1 MSSKK
6 DERRDDAKEAKLEEQ
21 TSFTSQQQPQQEEIR
36 EAMIDAFEEAKDST
50 QRAVQEARKEIPRYT
65 EAVNNYQEQILES
78 AKEIAENYID
88 SQKDIINSFQ
98 QSAWISQIRNA
109 YQTFWSNWVVSPREM
124 TETYANMVSR
134 SVDNTFTA
142 TRLANNIALAN
153 MEAFR
158 MSMQQTKENAKDFS
172 RIATND
178 AKMFELAI
186 GEYVKPLNRLVS
198 ERVSMEGRI
207 ASQKD

>member
-6 DERRDDAKEAKLEEQ
+6 DERKDDARDAKLEKQ

-36 EAMIDAFEEAKDST
+36 KAMIDAFEEAKDST
-50 QRAVQEARKEIPRYT
+50 QRAVLEAKKEIPRYT
-65 EAVNNYQEQILES
+65 EAINNYQEQILQS

-88 SQKDIINSFQ
+88 SQKDIINSYQ
-98 QSAWISQIRNA
+98 QSAWFSQIGNA
-109 YQTFWSNWVVSPREM
+109 YQRFWSSWVVSPKKM
-124 TETYANMVSR
+124 TETYANMVSC
-134 SVDNTFTA
+134 SVDNAFTA
-142 TRLANNIALAN
+142 TRLANNIALSN

-198 ERVSMEGRI
+198 ERVSMEGKI

>member
-6 DERRDDAKEAKLEEQ
+6 DERKDDTRKTELEEK
-21 TSFTSQQQPQQEEIR
+21 TSFTSQQQPRQEEIR
-36 EAMIDAFEEAKDST
+36 KAMIDAFEEAKDST

-65 EAVNNYQEQILES
+65 EAVNNYQEQILAS

-98 QSAWISQIRNA
+98 QSTWMSQIGNA

-124 TETYANMVSR
+124 TETYANMVNR
-134 SVDNTFTA
+134 SVDNAFTA
-142 TRLANNIALAN
+142 TRLANNITLAN
-153 MEAFR
+153 MDALR
-158 MSMQQTKENAKDFS
+158 MSMQQTKENAKEFS

-198 ERVSMEGRI
+198 ERVSMEGR
-207 ASQKD
+207 AQS

>member
-6 DERRDDAKEAKLEEQ
+6 DERRDDAREAKLEEQ

-98 QSAWISQIRNA
+98 QSAWISRIRNA

-158 MSMQQTKENAKDFS
+158 MSSRKRQRMQKTFQE
-172 RIATND
+172 
-178 AKMFELAI
+178 
-186 GEYVKPLNRLVS
+186 
-198 ERVSMEGRI
+198 
-207 ASQKD
+207 

>member
-6 DERRDDAKEAKLEEQ
+6 DERKDDTRETKLEGK
-21 TSFTSQQQPQQEEIR
+21 TSFTSQQQPRQEEIR
-36 EAMIDAFEEAKDST
+36 KAMIDAFEEAKNST

-65 EAVNNYQEQILES
+65 EAVNIYQEQILAS

-98 QSAWISQIRNA
+98 QSTWMSQIGNA

-134 SVDNTFTA
+134 SIDNAFTA
-142 TRLANNIALAN
+142 TRLSNNITLAN
-153 MEAFR
+153 MEALR
-158 MSMQQTKENAKDFS
+158 MSMQQTKENAKEFS

-178 AKMFELAI
+178 AKMFELAV

-198 ERVSMEGRI
+198 ERVSMEGR
-207 ASQKD
+207 AQS

>member
-6 DERRDDAKEAKLEEQ
+6 DERRDDAREAKLEKQ

-78 AKEIAENYID
+78 VKEIAENYLD

-98 QSAWISQIRNA
+98 QLAWISQIRNG

-153 MEAFR
+153 IEAFR
-158 MSMQQTKENAKDFS
+158 ISVQQTKENAKDIS

-178 AKMFELAI
+178 AKMFELTI
-186 GEYVKPLNRLVS
+186 GEYMKPFNRLVS
-198 ERVSMEGRI
+198 ERISMEGRI
-207 ASQKD
+207 TSQKD